1 MLFTNPLFSLQS
13 PSSARDKKS
22 TAEDLFMTASAR
34 GELGGEKENTVT
46 ISTVTLGPTGTFL
59 RAGFRALKKN
69 KKKNK
74 TTSYVSH
81 GNTRKHLP

>member
-1 MLFTNPLFSLQS
+1 
-13 PSSARDKKS
+13 
-22 TAEDLFMTASAR
+22 MTASAR
-34 GELGGEKENTVT
+34 GELVREKENTVT

-59 RAGFRALKKN
+59 RARFRALKKI

-81 GNTRKHLP
+81 GNTRNHLP